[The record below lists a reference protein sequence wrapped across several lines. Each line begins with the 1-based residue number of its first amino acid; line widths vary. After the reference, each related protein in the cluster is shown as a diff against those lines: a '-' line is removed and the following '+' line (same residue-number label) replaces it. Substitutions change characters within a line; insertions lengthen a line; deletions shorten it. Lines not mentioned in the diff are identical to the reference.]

1 VKRRAKPKPKAR
13 RLKPASKRAAPGA
26 HRAPAETQGD
36 FLDLLI
42 AGSTQALGLTIDPA
56 WHGSIK
62 FNLGL
67 ILRLAALLDSFPLPD
82 DAEPGLV
89 FHA

>member
-1 VKRRAKPKPKAR
+1 M
-13 RLKPASKRAAPGA
+13 RLKPGSKRATSGA
-26 HRAPAETQGD
+26 RHAPAETPSD

-42 AGSTQALGLTIDPA
+42 AGGTQALGLTIDPA
-56 WHGSIK
+56 WHVSVK

-67 ILRLAALLDSFPLPD
+67 VLRLAALFDSFPLPD
-82 DAEPGLV
+82 DAEPGPV

>member
-1 VKRRAKPKPKAR
+1 M
-13 RLKPASKRAAPGA
+13 RLKRGSKRAPSGVR
-26 HRAPAETQGD
+26 RAPAATPSD

-56 WHGSIK
+56 WHGSVK

-67 ILRLAALLDSFPLPD
+67 ILRLAALFDSFPLPD
-82 DAEPGLV
+82 EAEPGPV